1 MNYPLGFS
9 EIHEVENLSKKLK
22 SIPKKNIE
30 EIEQLKED
38 PDDEA
43 LTGDFIPPPQALSAK
58 QLYKDEMTDVKPSV
72 SNLDLRES
80 RESNTNSSSVKE
92 GMRSDP
98 SISQSAYNKI
108 NNSEWSEEYYK
119 QYIPSY
125 NHTSDTTSDN
135 YLSKKINYMIHLL
148 EEQQDIKQ
156 GSTTE
161 ELVLYCFLGVFIIYL
176 VDSFVKVGKYIR

>member
-22 SIPKKNIE
+22 SIPKKKIE
-30 EIEQLKED
+30 EIEQLKD
-38 PDDEA
+38 NPDDEA
-43 LTGDFIPPPQALSAK
+43 LAGDFVPPPPALSEK
-58 QLYKDEMTDVKPSV
+58 QLYRDEMSDIKTSDA
-72 SNLDLRES
+72 NTAI
-80 RESNTNSSSVKE
+80 RESNTNTSPVQE

-98 SISQSAYNKI
+98 PVSQSVYNKI
-108 NNSEWSEEYYK
+108 NNSEWSEDYYK

-125 NHTSDTTSDN
+125 NHTSETTSGDQ
-135 YLSKKINYMIHLL
+135 LSKKINYMIHLL
-148 EEQQDIKQ
+148 EEQQDIKH

>member
-1 MNYPLGFS
+1 MTYPLGFS
-9 EIHEVENLSKKLK
+9 EICEVEQLSKKLK
-22 SIPKKNIE
+22 SIPKKE
-30 EIEQLKED
+30 LQEIEQLKDD

-43 LTGDFIPPPQALSAK
+43 LAGDFVPPPKALSAK
-58 QLYKDEMTDVKPSV
+58 QLYKDEMSDVKTPNTVLTNSIP
-72 SNLDLRES
+72 LREGMQS
-80 RESNTNSSSVKE
+80 DPPVSSSV
-92 GMRSDP
+92 
-98 SISQSAYNKI
+98 YNKI
-108 NNSEWSEEYYK
+108 NNSEWSEDYYK

-125 NHTSDTTSDN
+125 TNTSEATTDD

-161 ELVLYCFLGVFIIYL
+161 ELVLYCFLGVFVIYL

>member
-9 EIHEVENLSKKLK
+9 EIHEVEDLSKKLK

-43 LTGDFIPPPQALSAK
+43 LAGDFVPPPPALSAK
-58 QLYKDEMTDVKPSV
+58 QLYKDEQSDVKTSN
-72 SNLDLRES
+72 SNLRT
-80 RESNTNSSSVKE
+80 RESNTNISPVQE

-98 SISQSAYNKI
+98 PVTQSTYNKI

-125 NHTSDTTSDN
+125 NHTSEITSDN
-135 YLSKKINYMIHLL
+135 YLTKKINYMIHLL

-161 ELVLYCFLGVFIIYL
+161 ELVLYCFLGV
-176 VDSFVKVGKYIR
+176 

>member
-1 MNYPLGFS
+1 MTYPLGFS
-9 EIHEVENLSKKLK
+9 EIHEVEHLSKKLK
-22 SIPKKNIE
+22 SIPKKE
-30 EIEQLKED
+30 VQEIEQLRDD

-43 LTGDFIPPPQALSAK
+43 LAGDFVPPPKALSAK
-58 QLYKDEMTDVKPSV
+58 QLYKDEMSDGN
-72 SNLDLRES
+72 SNLKTR
-80 RESNTNSSSVKE
+80 VQE

-98 SISQSAYNKI
+98 PVSQAVYNQI
-108 NNSEWSEEYYK
+108 NNSEWSEDYYK

-125 NHTSDTTSDN
+125 TNTSEATTDD

-161 ELVLYCFLGVFIIYL
+161 ELVLYCFLGVFVIYL

>member
-22 SIPKKNIE
+22 SIPKKKIQ
-30 EIEQLKED
+30 EIEQLRDD

-43 LTGDFIPPPQALSAK
+43 LAGDFVAPPPALSAK
-58 QLYKDEMTDVKPSV
+58 QLYKDEMSYDKTQDSNVKTRV
-72 SNLDLRES
+72 SNKKIS
-80 RESNTNSSSVKE
+80 PVQE

-98 SISQSAYNKI
+98 PVSQTIYNKI
-108 NNSEWSEEYYK
+108 DNSEWSEDYYK

-125 NHTSDTTSDN
+125 NNTSESSSDD

-161 ELVLYCFLGVFIIYL
+161 ELVLYCFLGVFVIYL
-176 VDSFVKVGKYIR
+176 IDSFAKVGKYIR

>member
-9 EIHEVENLSKKLK
+9 EIHEIENISKKLK
-22 SIPKKNIE
+22 SIPKKKIE
-30 EIEQLKED
+30 EIKQLEND
-38 PDDEA
+38 SEDEA
-43 LTGDFIPPPQALSAK
+43 LAGDFVPPPPALSAK
-58 QLYKDEMTDVKPSV
+58 QLYKDEMPEVKSSTV
-72 SNLDLRES
+72 NVETKEL
-80 RESNTNSSSVKE
+80 NTNNSPVQE

-98 SISQSAYNKI
+98 PVTNSTYNKI

-119 QYIPSY
+119 QFIPSY
-125 NHTSDTTSDN
+125 NHTSETISDN

-161 ELVLYCFLGVFIIYL
+161 ELVLYCFLGVFVIYL
-176 VDSFVKVGKYIR
+176 IDSFVKVGKYIR

>member
-22 SIPKKNIE
+22 SIPKKKIQ
-30 EIEQLKED
+30 EIEQLKND

-43 LTGDFIPPPQALSAK
+43 LAGDFVPPPPALSAK
-58 QLYKDEMTDVKPSV
+58 QLYKDEMSNVKIPDTNV
-72 SNLDLRES
+72 ET
-80 RESNTNSSSVKE
+80 RESNKKIGPVQE

-98 SISQSAYNKI
+98 PVSQSIYNKI
-108 NNSEWSEEYYK
+108 NNSEWSEDYYK

-125 NHTSDTTSDN
+125 NNTSESSSDN

-161 ELVLYCFLGVFIIYL
+161 ELVLYCFLGVFVIYL
-176 VDSFVKVGKYIR
+176 VDSFAKVGKYIR